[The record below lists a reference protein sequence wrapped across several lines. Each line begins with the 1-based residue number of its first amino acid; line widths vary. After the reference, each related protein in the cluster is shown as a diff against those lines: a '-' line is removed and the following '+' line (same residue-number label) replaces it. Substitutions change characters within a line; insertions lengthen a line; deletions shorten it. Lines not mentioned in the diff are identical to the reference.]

1 MIEFKSVN
9 PTDRAVFESFYDC
22 KEIRNAESSFA
33 NLCAYSFIYHGEYAI
48 VKNCLVTRIHFDY
61 GKRISYHYPIGRG
74 CQEEVL
80 KALIEDAKLKNYE
93 MSLLCHPSDIAEDLK
108 TRFEF

>member
-1 MIEFKSVN
+1 MIEFKPVN

-61 GKRISYHYPIGRG
+61 GKRISYHP
-74 CQEEVL
+74 QL
-80 KALIEDAKLKNYE
+80 SALLQQLPTDVIQVKLVFFVISVINA
-93 MSLLCHPSDIAEDLK
+93 C
-108 TRFEF
+108 